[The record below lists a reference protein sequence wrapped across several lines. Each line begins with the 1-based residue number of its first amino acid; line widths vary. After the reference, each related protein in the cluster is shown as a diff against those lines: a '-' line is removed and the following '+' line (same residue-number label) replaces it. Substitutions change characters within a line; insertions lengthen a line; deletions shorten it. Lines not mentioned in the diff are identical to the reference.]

1 MNGVFMPGILISLF
15 TLIAPVQESNEWV
28 SLFNGKNYAGLT
40 FYISAGPERT
50 FDVKDGCLWI
60 KAPLAGYTYTRK
72 KYSNFELEY
81 EWKYERPE
89 DLTDDSKFAG
99 NTGVLLHISR
109 IMKNWPKAV
118 EIEGKYLEEGK
129 LLFHSKAQG
138 TFTDHET
145 ARMAAVKPVGQ
156 WNHMQVLSKD
166 GNIQVKFNG
175 KLVAEGTTDL
185 KEGNIGFQAQ
195 GSDVFYRNI
204 RIRELK

>member
-1 MNGVFMPGILISLF
+1 MNSLLIFWLVILL
-15 TLIAPVQESNEWV
+15 PVQENSKWI
-28 SLFNGKNYAGLT
+28 SLFNGKNYEGLT
-40 FYISAGPERT
+40 FYIAAGPERT
-50 FDVKDGCLWI
+50 FDVKDGCLWL

-72 KYSNFELEY
+72 KYSNYELEY

-89 DLTDDSKFAG
+89 ELTEDAKFIG

-109 IMKNWPKAV
+109 IMKNWPKCV

-129 LLFHSKAQG
+129 MLFHSKAQG
-138 TFTDHET
+138 TFTDYET
-145 ARMAAVKPVGQ
+145 ARKTSMKPVGQ
-156 WNHMQVLSKD
+156 WNLMQILSKD

-195 GSDVFYRNI
+195 GADVLYRNI